1 MSFCCNQN
9 KGQETYS
16 QTLSQSRDGSSP
28 TRKGGTEPRAS
39 PRPRA
44 DAEIY
49 SVSDLPVPG
58 KQDTRF
64 KSPVMQR
71 DLREGCSVG
80 KGCNPSSLSSD
91 SPLTFHCY
99 SAQPV
104 KERKGMV
111 NKVLGLFQ
119 P

>member
-1 MSFCCNQN
+1 MSFCCNYN

-16 QTLSQSRDGSSP
+16 QTLSQSCDGPSP
-28 TRKGGTEPRAS
+28 IPRWGLNPRFPLCQPVQYSTTHPRQTKGTC
-39 PRPRA
+39 
-44 DAEIY
+44 
-49 SVSDLPVPG
+49 
-58 KQDTRF
+58 F
-64 KSPVMQR
+64 KSPVMHR
-71 DLREGCSVG
+71 DLRAGCSAG

-91 SPLTFHCY
+91 SPLTFHYY